1 VKLVTKQGSMV
12 RVIVLMEVT
21 TVFRVAVTVTACK
34 PIVAGLLVQ
43 IEMRPLAAA
52 IVNSEAEILATPL
65 AGVLEIAKVIGP
77 QNPGMLYATLIPSR
91 IVGAC

>member
-1 VKLVTKQGSMV
+1 MV
-12 RVIVLMEVT
+12 SVIVLTEIT
-21 TVFRVAVTVTACK
+21 TEFKVAVTVTVCN
-34 PIVAGLLVQ
+34 PTVAELLVH
-43 IEMRPLAAA
+43 IEMRPLAAL
-52 IVNSEAEILATPL
+52 IVNSAAERLVTPL